1 MFQKFRTSFLSNSR
15 WFLIPVAVLCLLAL
29 SGGGRA
35 QSSDEHDNYK
45 LKLDGFWFYSNPSG
59 SVHGQSDEVPVDF
72 TKDLGFSSYS
82 TFSGK
87 IDWKFTHKNHFY
99 VNITPFYTSKT
110 TTLTRDITFQG
121 IPFSANAD
129 VNSSLH
135 AFMIAPGYQYDFIR
149 RRRGH
154 IGLGVQVDIF
164 NTTAKIKALGTVNGG
179 TGTSESG
186 VYQASGSLLAPIPV
200 AGPEGRLYLTDSGR
214 IFVEGNVYGM
224 YLFGYGN
231 FISTSDTLGVAINKH
246 LTLNAG
252 YQLGS
257 KLTVTASSNRMGLG
271 LTQKGPMVGLEIYF

>member
-1 MFQKFRTSFLSNSR
+1 MAFR
-15 WFLIPVAVLCLLAL
+15 LI
-29 SGGGRA
+29 
-35 QSSDEHDNYK
+35 
-45 LKLDGFWFYSNPSG
+45 F
-59 SVHGQSDEVPVDF
+59 
-72 TKDLGFSSYS
+72 
-82 TFSGK
+82 
-87 IDWKFTHKNHFY
+87 
-99 VNITPFYTSKT
+99 
-110 TTLTRDITFQG
+110 
-121 IPFSANAD
+121 
-129 VNSSLH
+129 
-135 AFMIAPGYQYDFIR
+135 
-149 RRRGH
+149 
-154 IGLGVQVDIF
+154 F

-231 FISTSDTLGVAINKH
+231 FISNFGHPGVAINNH

-271 LTQKGPMVGLEIYF
+271 LTQKGPMVGLELYF

>member
-1 MFQKFRTSFLSNSR
+1 MLYTLCARPLLKSR
-15 WFLIPVAVLCLLAL
+15 WFLIPLALLCLLSVPRGA
-29 SGGGRA
+29 RA
-35 QSSDEHDNYK
+35 QNNDEHDNYK
-45 LKLDGFWFYSNPSG
+45 LKLDGFWFYSNPTG

-72 TKDLGFSSYS
+72 TQDLGFSSYS
-82 TFSGK
+82 TFAGK

-99 VNITPFYTSKT
+99 VNITPFYSSKT

-121 IPFSANAD
+121 VPFTANAD

-179 TGTSESG
+179 NGTSESG
-186 VYQASGSLLAPIPV
+186 AYQASGSLLAPIPV

-231 FISTSDTLGVAINKH
+231 FISTAESVGVTVNNH

-257 KLTVTASSNRMGLG
+257 KLNVTAGSNRMGLD
-271 LTQKGPMVGLEIYF
+271 LTQKGPMVGLELYF